1 MNLRT
6 IIIESNTVIMLQS
19 GSHAILRIQD
29 QVEEFCRS
37 ECNRLIKKALKLKT
51 RTPPSHSYLAV
62 LPAWQQ
68 VCAKACEAEFQ
79 RYADRVISA

>member
-6 IIIESNTVIMLQS
+6 IIIESNTVTMLQS
-19 GSHAILRIQD
+19 GSHAILRMQD

-51 RTPPSHSYLAV
+51 RTPPSHSYLDV
-62 LPAWQQ
+62 LPAWQK
-68 VCAKACEAEFQ
+68 VCAKACGAEFQ